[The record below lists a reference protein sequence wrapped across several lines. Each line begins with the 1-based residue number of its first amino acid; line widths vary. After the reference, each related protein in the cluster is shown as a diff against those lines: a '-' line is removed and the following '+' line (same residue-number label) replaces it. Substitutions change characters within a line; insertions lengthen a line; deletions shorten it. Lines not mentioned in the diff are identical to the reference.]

1 MGKLYWSP
9 KYTSKTKAK
18 SAMSKKKKAGF
29 KTSGVYSTPKGNKYF
44 FVAEK

>member
-9 KYTSKTKAK
+9 KYKSKTKAK
-18 SAMSKKKKAGF
+18 SMMLKKKKQGYEV
-29 KTSGVYSTPKGNKYF
+29 SGVYPTPKSNHYF